1 MKAKNTHVIKQ
12 YVSNLDNDLVLVL
25 VSVRSATYT
34 VEIMG
39 EELTE
44 FQSEAEAIRYAELM
58 LKNFYV
64 NK

>member
-1 MKAKNTHVIKQ
+1 
-12 YVSNLDNDLVLVL
+12 LDNDLVLAL
-25 VSVRSATYT
+25 VSVKSATYT

-44 FQSEAEAIRYAELM
+44 FLSEAEAIRYAELM

-64 NK
+64 NR

>member
-39 EELTE
+39 EEFTE

-58 LKNFYV
+58 LKNFYE
-64 NK
+64 

>member
-1 MKAKNTHVIKQ
+1 MNAQNAYIIKQ
-12 YVSNLDNDLVLVL
+12 YVSNLDNDLVLAL
-25 VSVRSATYT
+25 VSVKSATYT

-44 FQSEAEAIRYAELM
+44 FLSEAEAIRYAELM

-64 NK
+64 NR